1 MINSRTFV
9 AGVPVKSKPDVSVCV
24 SVHVDVC
31 VWLNDSVTQNLIT
44 SVLRIAQPCAF
55 AQLTLKPY
63 SAFLVT
69 SYCTLNNYSLC
80 TLTQSF
86 CVNRR
91 CGTEGEGHL
100 QGDMHMVAV
109 T

>member
-55 AQLTLKPY
+55 AQLTLKFNPIVHFWLLHTAHY
-63 SAFLVT
+63 AENIVSEL
-69 SYCTLNNYSLC
+69 L
-80 TLTQSF
+80 
-86 CVNRR
+86 
-91 CGTEGEGHL
+91 
-100 QGDMHMVAV
+100 VAV
-109 T
+109 TSAWLKVPWMGAG